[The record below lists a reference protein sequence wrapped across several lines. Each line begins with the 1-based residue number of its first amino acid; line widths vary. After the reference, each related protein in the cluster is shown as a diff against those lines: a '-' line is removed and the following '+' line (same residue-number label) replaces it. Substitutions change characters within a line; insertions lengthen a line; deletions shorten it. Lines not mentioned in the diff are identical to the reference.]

1 MDERTTI
8 LSERLSE
15 LISGYLM
22 GTLRAEEVDE
32 VENWINS
39 SSENMQIFREVLNE
53 KDLQEMGRQFGHI
66 DVESDLM
73 TVRAK
78 LGPDPTTDR
87 KSTGKHKLW
96 RYAIAAAVAT
106 IIFGVGLL
114 YFKNQ
119 QQTSPE
125 IAPGKQGATL
135 TLANGKKIRLGEVSD
150 GKLANESGV
159 EISKLANGQLI
170 YEIKENSAE
179 SVKIN
184 TLTTA
189 KGETYRVR
197 LPDGSLVYLNAAS
210 SLTYSST
217 LNERGKR
224 SVRLDGEG
232 YFEVSKD
239 KKHPFVVET
248 RGQSIE
254 VLGTHFNV
262 NAYKDEP
269 QIATTLLEGS
279 VKVSV
284 KGKTQLIRPGQ
295 QVVNYGGRLQVNEVS
310 LDDITDWKEGD
321 FFLNHV
327 DFKTAMRKIA
337 RWYDVVIVYDEAVP
351 EDLES
356 GGWMSRRNNL
366 STVLKAIEDTGLAR
380 FRIEGKTVHVFK

>member
-22 GTLRAEEVDE
+22 GTLGAEEVDE

-53 KDLQEMGRQFGHI
+53 KDLQEMGRQFRHI

-73 TVRAK
+73 IVRAK

-87 KSTGKHKLW
+87 QSTGKHKLW
-96 RYAIAAAVAT
+96 RYGIAAAVAT
-106 IIFGVGLL
+106 IIFGAGLL

-210 SLTYSST
+210 SLTYSSA